1 MTMIL
6 NIHSEVTIGKH
17 KGRSVNDI
25 LNIDKKEIF
34 NLIKQGLLFDDEVL
48 SIAGIKKSVRDVKV
62 LQVFVEHEKDNKKYE
77 KETASLSKILKEI
90 RTLDNIPEIDENEN
104 INQITQN
111 TNNSNEYE
119 EIDIDN
125 I

>member
-1 MTMIL
+1 MIL

-34 NLIKQGLLFDDEVL
+34 SLIKQGLSFDDEVL
-48 SIAGIKKSVRDVKV
+48 AIAGIKKSVRGVKV
-62 LQVFVEHEKDNKKYE
+62 LQVFAEHEKDNKKYE

-111 TNNSNEYE
+111 ANNSNEYE